1 MTILYIFDIV
11 LARAFSKILDL
22 FIFKLC
28 VLELYPLAALMPFS

>member
-22 FIFKLC
+22 FIFKLS
-28 VLELYPLAALMPFS
+28 VLELNPFSSFYAL